1 LLTSIIRRNEEKD
14 VTSELVLA
22 AKTALAAGREI
33 LKIYE
38 NGFSVEEKA
47 DGSPLT
53 QADRCAHEIIQAALS
68 DTGLPLLSEEGRD
81 IAYDQ
86 RKAWERFWL
95 VDPLDGT
102 KEFIHRRGEFTVN
115 IALIEDGRPVMGI
128 VYLPTTGALYAAA
141 RGLGAWRLER
151 KQFSILASLSEELA
165 LKGAWSKITD
175 EAGRLPLA
183 HWAQRPFTIIGSR
196 SHGTE
201 AVSAYVQRQEKEHG
215 RVDFISAGSSLKFCR
230 VAEGAADVY
239 PRFGPTMEWDTAAGQ
254 AVAESAGA
262 EVVDA
267 ESGRPLVYNKPDL
280 KNPWFIVRRKNG
292 SPLFGKRK

>member
-1 LLTSIIRRNEEKD
+1 MK
-14 VTSELVLA
+14 SEIVLA

-38 NGFSVEEKA
+38 TGFSVEEKA

-53 QADRCAHEIIQAALS
+53 QADRCAHEIIQAALF

-86 RKAWERFWL
+86 RKAWHRFWL

-115 IALIEDGRPVMGI
+115 IALIENGRPVLGV

-141 RGLGAWRLER
+141 RGLGAWRLDR
-151 KQFSILASLSEELA
+151 KQLSILEALSQELPR
-165 LKGAWSKITD
+165 KSAWSKIAGD
-175 EAGRLPLA
+175 AGRLPLPRR
-183 HWAQRPFTIIGSR
+183 AQRPFTIIGSR

-215 RVDFISAGSSLKFCR
+215 QVDFISAGSSLKFCR

-254 AVAESAGA
+254 AVAEAAGA
-262 EVVDA
+262 EVVEA

-280 KNPWFIVRRKNG
+280 KNPWFIVRRKDG

>member
-1 LLTSIIRRNEEKD
+1 M
-14 VTSELVLA
+14 TSELLLA

-68 DTGLPLLSEEGRD
+68 GTGLPLLSEEGRD

-86 RKAWERFWL
+86 RKGWQQFWL

-115 IALIEDGRPVMGI
+115 IALIENGRPVMGV

-141 RGLGAWRLER
+141 RGLGAWRLDR
-151 KQFSILASLSEELA
+151 KQLSILEA
-165 LKGAWSKITD
+165 LPEDLPLEGAWAKITG
-175 EAGRLPLA
+175 EAGRLPSA
-183 HWAQRPFTIIGSR
+183 RRAQRPFTIIGSR

-215 RVDFISAGSSLKFCR
+215 LVDFISAGSSLKFCR

-254 AVAESAGA
+254 AVAEAAGA
-262 EVVDA
+262 EVVEA

-280 KNPWFIVRRKNG
+280 KNPWFIVRRKDG
-292 SPLFGKRK
+292 SPLFGKRI